1 MVSHEHLC
9 NLLTNYILEEKLQ
22 YERPI
27 LNPWLFHV
35 LSNFVLR
42 NTAASIILVAAACW
56 AIIKTELFIV
66 LLNFKFPLATRQPT
80 DFSPD
85 L

>member
-9 NLLTNYILEEKLQ
+9 NLLTNYILDEKLK
-22 YERPI
+22 YERLI
-27 LNPWLFHV
+27 LNPWLFHF
-35 LSNFVLR
+35 LSSFVLH
-42 NTAASIILVAAACW
+42 NTSALITLAAACW

-66 LLNFKFPLATRQPT
+66 LLNFNLATRQPT
-80 DFSPD
+80 DFSTD

>member
-35 LSNFVLR
+35 LSSFVLR
-42 NTAASIILVAAACW
+42 NTSALIILVAACW